1 MRCGCTQVGAH
12 LLPAQLAALSPFF
25 CLPCTPQ
32 VGPDDLRMN
41 ALAELVTQIGKR
53 DAFHQ
58 LRTVEQ
64 LG

>member
-1 MRCGCTQVGAH
+1 MPH
-12 LLPAQLAALSPFF
+12 HPAASRTLRWSL
-25 CLPCTPQ
+25 Q
-32 VGPDDLRMN
+32 VGPDDLRLN
-41 ALAELVTQIGKR
+41 ALAELATQIGKR

>member
-1 MRCGCTQVGAH
+1 MGTVGNCH
-12 LLPAQLAALSPFF
+12 LTLALSWLQLA
-25 CLPCTPQ
+25 Q
-32 VGPDDLRMN
+32 DELRCN
-41 ALAELVTQIGKR
+41 ALAELATHVGKR

>member
-1 MRCGCTQVGAH
+1 MTCRPRKPHGSAESTPNTC
-12 LLPAQLAALSPFF
+12 LLPRSALAL
-25 CLPCTPQ
+25 LQ
-32 VGPDDLRMN
+32 VGPDDLRTN
-41 ALAELVTQIGKR
+41 ALAELVAAIGSR